1 MPRRPAG
8 APTLHLERLVQAP
21 GVALHD
27 WRCAGHDTPRGGGEE
42 SASFNL
48 VVVRR
53 GAFAVE
59 RAGRRLLLVA
69 GQAWLSRAGEPRR
82 FTHPVPGGDDCTVFT
97 LGDDALRAL
106 LDRPG
111 DDRRALAAAVA
122 RDAAFLDGEGAL
134 LHARAYR
141 AARDDRDAL
150 AAEEGA
156 TRLLAHVAPAF
167 VPAAARLPREGAGAR
182 RAAAQALE
190 YVATHYHGPV
200 TVAAVAAAVGVSPF
214 HLSRLVT
221 RATGRSL
228 HQHVVRL
235 RLRDALERVLDTRDG
250 LTTIALELGWSSHSH
265 FTAAF
270 RREYGVT
277 PARLRGG
284 RAGACRA
291 SG

>member
-42 SASFNL
+42 SASFSL

-82 FTHPVPGGDDCTVFT
+82 FSHPVPGGDDCTVFT

-106 LDRPG
+106 LGRPG
-111 DDRRALAAAVA
+111 DDRRALAAAVV
-122 RDAAFLDGEGAL
+122 RDAAFLDGAGAL
-134 LHARAYR
+134 LHAAAYR

-156 TRLLAHVAPAF
+156 TRLLARVAPAF
-167 VPAAARLPREGAGAR
+167 APTTPPGPGEGRAR
-182 RAAAQALE
+182 RAADAALE
-190 YVATHYHGPV
+190 VVAARYRGPV
-200 TVAAVAAAVGVSPF
+200 TVAEVATAVGVSPF
-214 HLSRLVT
+214 HLSRVVT

-250 LTTIALELGWSSHSH
+250 LTTIALDLGWSSHSH

-284 RAGACRA
+284 RATG
-291 SG
+291 